1 MRKTILGTI
10 VVVLAFGLSGCGEK
24 SAEDVAETFVLD
36 ISKSAL
42 KDAKKIS
49 TERVQKKIDKL
60 PELCR
65 HSQFKTLEGLSAVA
79 ITHLFKHISSGAYDD
94 ALEKMLDTFE
104 VDLDKKK
111 EEIKVSL
118 NKKYG
123 NVEKLTQEKRI
134 AMESEMIELVTKLY
148 TPLIEDEFKL
158 FEFKTKNEK
167 DVKKVIA
174 LIMMGG
180 KLQFGDY
187 RLGLSGTELRTLVS
201 KVLAS
206 KSLDVTSV
214 CIDKYTEFGKVDE
227 VNTIE
232 VKETSPDKKVVR
244 LELLK
249 ENGKSKKVSIDIEKI
264 QNKWMVSE
272 MELDMPYW

>member
-24 SAEDVAETFVLD
+24 SAEDVAETFVID

-42 KDAKKIS
+42 TDAKKIS

-60 PELCR
+60 PDLCR

-79 ITHLFKHISSGAYDD
+79 VTHLFKHISSGAYDD

-123 NVEKLTQEKRI
+123 NVEKLTQEKRV
-134 AMESEMIELVTKLY
+134 AMETEMIDLVTKLY
-148 TPLIEDEFKL
+148 APLIEDEFKL

-187 RLGLSGTELRTLVS
+187 RLGLRGTELRTLVS

-206 KSLDVTSV
+206 KSLDVTSE

-232 VKETSPDKKVVR
+232 VKVVSPDKKVVR
-244 LELLK
+244 LEILK
-249 ENGKSKKVSIDIEKI
+249 ENGKSKKVSIEIEKI